1 MGADNWANEWVPT
14 KLKISKDSNMRVVVE
29 LFMMGMVK
37 ENEEWGKKEMYR
49 LTKREGELIDT
60 FIYQGFIWKKGAE
73 GQQPNFEE
81 LGDRERE
88 RKLAPEHAFTKDV
101 PLGSN
106 DVGEK
111 GFSSGARN
119 SRRFK
124 FIAASAYTYH
134 NITVFAVSIILG
146 SL

>member
-1 MGADNWANEWVPT
+1 M
-14 KLKISKDSNMRVVVE
+14 
-29 LFMMGMVK
+29 
-37 ENEEWGKKEMYR
+37 
-49 LTKREGELIDT
+49 
-60 FIYQGFIWKKGAE
+60 KKGAE

-81 LGDRERE
+81 LGDRERKRE
-88 RKLAPEHAFTKDV
+88 RKLAPEHAFTTKDV

-124 FIAASAYTYH
+124 FIAASAYTYR
-134 NITVFAVSIILG
+134 NITPFVVNAILG
-146 SL
+146 SLRPSW